1 MKLQNILGRKASHQA
16 PSSSAAVSTHANSPA
31 TQFINVRC
39 SITGSPGFLALQVP
53 RVGQAVPRQCSVQT
67 RQVREQQ
74 SHSLC
79 TF

>member
-16 PSSSAAVSTHANSPA
+16 PSSSAAVRRLANPVA
-31 TQFINVRC
+31 TQFVNARCLIN
-39 SITGSPGFLALQVP
+39 GSPDLLAVQVP
-53 RVGQAVPRQCSVQT
+53 RVGQAVPRQSSVQT